1 MRLGEESLAPFCPQD
16 KYCRLWDAPAVCEA
30 ELARA
35 RAECSLPAEGGAW
48 QRFARS
54 LVRSW
59 APSHLP
65 ARRGGAQPAGSAGS
79 QGLPRGALPH
89 CADEEAARWQGR
101 DLASLPWL
109 PRFGRCKLPVS
120 FSRGLRGLFPSLPV
134 RSWSLPRRL
143 MSSQVLV
150 TTAW

>member
-1 MRLGEESLAPFCPQD
+1 MHKINIVDCETLPLSVKQNWPEPEQSAACRQSGERLAALCPLPRALSPFS
-16 KYCRLWDAPAVCEA
+16 PA
-30 ELARA
+30 
-35 RAECSLPAEGGAW
+35 S
-48 QRFARS
+48 
-54 LVRSW
+54 
-59 APSHLP
+59 P
-65 ARRGGAQPAGSAGS
+65 ARGCPAGRSAGS

-89 CADEEAARWQGR
+89 CADEEAARGQGR

-150 TTAW
+150 KTA